1 MKVRTNK
8 RGDAWCAH
16 LEPIDGVYVGAAGP
30 DAAAALHQAA
40 RLLDHALERPEVQ
53 SVLPPGTVVAVKLLR
68 GATAAIRKGQL
79 PSYLSSLP
87 SGAASVVARTLRKV
101 LPW

>member
-1 MKVRTNK
+1 MKVRTNR

-16 LEPIDGVYVGAAGP
+16 LEPMEGVYIGAAGP

-40 RLLDHALERPEVQ
+40 RLLDHALDRPEVQ
-53 SVLPPGTVVAVKLLR
+53 AVLPPGTVVAVKLLR
-68 GATAAIRKGQL
+68 GATSAIRKGQL
-79 PSYLSSLP
+79 PAYLSSLP
-87 SGAASVVARTLRKV
+87 SGAASVVSRTLRKV

>member
-30 DAAAALHQAA
+30 DAASALHQAA

-53 SVLPPGTVVAVKLLR
+53 SVLPPGTLVAVKLLR
-68 GATAAIRKGQL
+68 GATAAIRKGRL
-79 PSYLSSLP
+79 PDYLSSLP
-87 SGAASVVARTLRKV
+87 SGAASVVTRTLRKV